1 MEKINGLENKTGFY
15 LVLEGVD
22 FCGKT
27 TLANKLVEKLKE
39 TYGLENVIHKK
50 EPSESGYGLKMRNV
64 LFSDEDL
71 SIEKEIIAAKY
82 MLIDRINNTSEV
94 SQLLR
99 ENKIVIQERNFLT
112 ALVYNEGSDKDE
124 VKFIQEINKFSL
136 KPDFLALVNVSDTM
150 LDYRIQKSKEE
161 RGKLDS
167 YETFEKVMKRKRE
180 YFKFEEYINTI
191 LPNDNKESFENN
203 IAALLKLIDMNYKLK
218 DL

>member
-1 MEKINGLENKTGFY
+1 MEKINGLENKSGFY

-39 TYGLENVIHKK
+39 IYGLENVVHKK
-50 EPSESGYGLKMRNV
+50 EPSNFGYGLKMRNV

-136 KPDFLALVNVSDTM
+136 KPDFLALVNISDTM
-150 LDYRIQKSKEE
+150 LDYRIGKSKEE

-167 YETFEKVMKRKRE
+167 YETFEKVMKRKKE

-203 IAALLKLIDMNYKLK
+203 ISALLKLVDMNYKLK

>member
-1 MEKINGLENKTGFY
+1 

-27 TLANKLVEKLKE
+27 TLATTLVEKLIEK
-39 TYGLENVIHKK
+39 YGSINVVHKK
-50 EPSESGYGLKMRNV
+50 EPSSFGYGLKMRNV

-82 MLIDRINNTSEV
+82 MLLDRINNTSEV

-99 ENKIVIQERNFLT
+99 ENKIVVQERNFLT

-150 LDYRIQKSKEE
+150 LNYRIGKSKEE

-167 YETFEKVMKRKRE
+167 YETFEKVIKRKRD
-180 YFKFEEYINTI
+180 YMNFGDYIDI
-191 LPNDNKESFENN
+191 LLPNDNQDCFEDSIN
-203 IAALLKLIDMNYKLK
+203 ALIKIVNENFKGK
-218 DL
+218 R

>member
-1 MEKINGLENKTGFY
+1 MQIIDEVKNKTGFY

-39 TYGLENVIHKK
+39 IYGLENVVHKK
-50 EPSESGYGLKMRNV
+50 EPSNFGYGLKMRNV

-82 MLIDRINNTSEV
+82 MLLDRINNTSEV

-124 VKFIQEINKFSL
+124 VKFIQEVNKFSL
-136 KPDFLALVNVSDTM
+136 KPDFLALVNISDTM
-150 LDYRIQKSKEE
+150 LDYRIGKSKEE

>member
-1 MEKINGLENKTGFY
+1 MEKINGLENKSGFY

-22 FCGKT
+22 FSGKT
-27 TLANKLVEKLKE
+27 TLAIKLVEKLKE
-39 TYGLENVIHKK
+39 IYGAENVVHKK
-50 EPSESGYGLKMRNV
+50 EPSESSYGLKMRNV
-64 LFSDEDL
+64 LFSEDNL
-71 SIEKEIIAAKY
+71 SIESEIIAAKY
-82 MLIDRINNTSEV
+82 MLADRINNTSEV
-94 SQLLR
+94 SHLLR
-99 ENKIVIQERNFLT
+99 ENKIVVQERNFLT
-112 ALVYNEGSDKDE
+112 ALVYNEASNEDE
-124 VKFIQEINKFSL
+124 VKYIQELNRLSL

-167 YETFEKVMKRKRE
+167 YETFEKVMKRKKE

-203 IAALLKLIDMNYKLK
+203 ISALLKLVDMNYKLK

>member
-22 FCGKT
+22 FSGKT

-39 TYGLENVIHKK
+39 IYGLENEVHKK
-50 EPSESGYGLKMRNV
+50 EPSNIGYGLKMRNV

-99 ENKIVIQERNFLT
+99 ENKIVFQERYFLS
-112 ALVYNEGSDKDE
+112 ALVFNEGSVKDE

-136 KPDFLALVNVSDTM
+136 KPDFLALVNISDTM
-150 LDYRIQKSKEE
+150 LDYRIGKSKEE

-167 YETFEKVMKRKRE
+167 YETFEKVMKRKKE

-191 LPNDNKESFENN
+191 LPNDNRESFENN
-203 IAALLKLIDMNYKLK
+203 IAALLKLVDMNYKLK